1 MRQLVKWVDARQKTS
16 GGVVLWG
23 DMRVLAIAIDDNSAR
38 LEFLESEHDEQCK
51 AIGNASAAA
60 AKNASNANFWTDKY
74 LIAQRV
80 LAETLKERD
89 ALERKVA
96 RVRARLAGYGDDSK
110 DVRRVAKIV
119 GYGQAQEK
127 YLLVA
132 DLLDTLDS

>member
-1 MRQLVKWVDARQKTS
+1 MGKVRE
-16 GGVVLWG
+16 
-23 DMRVLAIAIDDNSAR
+23 AIDAGAGAGYIGN
-38 LEFLESEHDEQCK
+38 LERCRYLASQLDALFERVASLESEHDEQCK
-51 AIGNASAAA
+51 AIGNASTAA